1 MHHYFCWQLEETCNA
16 GVPLASQ
23 QCVCIHR
30 SFFLDTLPRFSTVT
44 CLHLTTISFYSIK
57 ARMDVWT
64 YLPIPSSSW
73 TGNRCLGWYYRVKLE
88 DGFGELT
95 PGQKKRNSDRTSLL
109 QHLKYYHATNQT
121 GNTDG
126 FPLFFICVDS
136 SISTKENPGNCSC
149 LHQHSKKLP
158 PSCHFAHRKLGKLS
172 FIGTSTCLSKLV
184 VIGQFLMV
192 GRKMRETGI
201 WIYTHKGTG
210 STIS

>member
-16 GVPLASQ
+16 GVALASQ
-23 QCVCIHR
+23 QCVRIHR
-30 SFFLDTLPRFSTVT
+30 SFFLDTLPCFSTVT

-88 DGFGELT
+88 DGFGELS
-95 PGQKKRNSDRTSLL
+95 PGQKKSNSDRTSLL

-126 FPLFFICVDS
+126 FPLFFYMC
-136 SISTKENPGNCSC
+136 GFFYFY
-149 LHQHSKKLP
+149 Q
-158 PSCHFAHRKLGKLS
+158 GKPRQL
-172 FIGTSTCLSKLV
+172 
-184 VIGQFLMV
+184 FL
-192 GRKMRETGI
+192 TPLAQ
-201 WIYTHKGTG
+201 
-210 STIS
+210 